1 MFITKYYNLVGVKII
16 FDAFEKDFSQKY
28 LGKVLINANILVKFD
43 VKPTEALLL
52 FNEIKI

>member
-1 MFITKYYNLVGVKII
+1 MLLKKIFPEI
-16 FDAFEKDFSQKY
+16 
-28 LGKVLINANILVKFD
+28 GKVLINANILVKFD